1 MDSRKQYQCLQC
13 GTIGHSLRCNK
24 CGGDAEPIDT
34 EGMGGHTI
42 FSHAQL
48 GHTLD
53 TNKRHRQEF
62 SERERRILARR
73 FKEQPELPTDFGGL
87 Q

>member
-1 MDSRKQYQCLQC
+1 MNAGKQYQCLQC
-13 GTIGHSLRCNK
+13 GAIGFSIRCNK

-53 TNKRHRQEF
+53 TNKRRREAYTD
-62 SERERRILARR
+62 RERRILARR
-73 FKEQPELPTDFGGL
+73 FKEDPELPTHFGEL
-87 Q
+87 K